1 MSRQSGRSRFNNNYR
16 SRGGR
21 GGGFRDSR
29 IYYGNNN
36 NNSQGRYY
44 FQNIPNIPAV
54 NFNRNDNN
62 SLSPIN
68 NKNGAA
74 VYNGQGI
81 ILSNDNNNN
90 NGNEVNTVNK
100 YLNIKENANKSEED
114 WLQLLIFIII
124 NMEFN
129 ELLTSTFDQRGG
141 IDDNKTNIDVDLK
154 STSTIIIP
162 NVGNGSYSPTM
173 TPSPPPPSMT
183 GASTSEEI
191 EIKSNV
197 VVNISNVENVEENDN
212 ANFRPKTLEESIVE
226 NVHSSASTTPNDSP
240 KTLMSQQQEQRLII
254 PFVSPP
260 PALSPVFS
268 TLSSTKTFNQKED
281 ETDTITKDSDNNSN
295 SKPLSLCNNNNHNY
309 YDVIIDNI
317 KNQIFLIE
325 ELFQKEKIRY
335 ETRFNY
341 LDSIIDLFLQMQ
353 NQLNKMKL

>member
-1 MSRQSGRSRFNNNYR
+1 
-16 SRGGR
+16 
-21 GGGFRDSR
+21 
-29 IYYGNNN
+29 
-36 NNSQGRYY
+36 
-44 FQNIPNIPAV
+44 
-54 NFNRNDNN
+54 
-62 SLSPIN
+62 
-68 NKNGAA
+68 
-74 VYNGQGI
+74 
-81 ILSNDNNNN
+81 
-90 NGNEVNTVNK
+90 
-100 YLNIKENANKSEED
+100 
-114 WLQLLIFIII
+114 
-124 NMEFN
+124 MEFN

-162 NVGNGSYSPTM
+162 NVGNGSYPPTM
-173 TPSPPPPSMT
+173 TPSPPPPPIT

-197 VVNISNVENVEENDN
+197 VVNISNIENVEENDN

-226 NVHSSASTTPNDSP
+226 KVHSSASTTPNDSP

-254 PFVSPP
+254 PYVSPP

-281 ETDTITKDSDNNSN
+281 ETATITKDSDKNSN
-295 SKPLSLCNNNNHNY
+295 SKPLSLCNNNNHNCY
-309 YDVIIDNI
+309 QLLPSSSNY
-317 KNQIFLIE
+317 